1 MQKLSYALLVLPL
14 VLCLKKIASKFI
26 TFRVFRLPHR
36 IRLLSL
42 LALCFVFLPLLRA
55 SRQSDAPRADILPT
69 LTAYNLDKAKVNLP
83 TDLEGKVNLLLI
95 SFEPEQSKDI
105 DTWMPAAQAI
115 QHMNFLFNY
124 YKMPVSSQENFI
136 YRWWDTSSLR
146 SVETDPLAWHWIIPL
161 YTNKDTFRRA
171 LNIPNEKEIVLV
183 LVDKKGQVLWKTS
196 GRMTDEKKSSLT
208 NAVAA
213 ATHLQ

>member
-1 MQKLSYALLVLPL
+1 MHSLCRRWYYASRRKLQ
-14 VLCLKKIASKFI
+14 KFI
-26 TFRVFRLPHR
+26 TFRVPRLPHR
-36 IRLLSL
+36 IRLSAL
-42 LALCFVFLPLLRA
+42 LAFCFVCLPLLRA
-55 SRQSDAPRADILPT
+55 SQQIDAPRAAMFPA

-95 SFEPEQSKDI
+95 SFEPEQTKDI
-105 DTWMPAAQAI
+105 ETWMPAAQAI
-115 QHMNFLFNY
+115 QHMNFLFRY
-124 YKMPVSSQENFI
+124 YQMPVSSQENFI

-161 YTNKDTFRRA
+161 FTNKDTFRRA

-183 LVDKKGQVLWKTS
+183 LVDKTGQVLWKTS
-196 GRMTDEKKSSLT
+196 GHVTDEKKSSLI

>member
-1 MQKLSYALLVLPL
+1 MHSLCRRWYYASRRKLQ
-14 VLCLKKIASKFI
+14 KFI
-26 TFRVFRLPHR
+26 TFRVPRLPHR
-36 IRLLSL
+36 IRLSAL
-42 LALCFVFLPLLRA
+42 LAFCFVFLPLLRA
-55 SRQSDAPRADILPT
+55 SQQIDAPRATMFPA

-105 DTWMPAAQAI
+105 ETWMPAAQAI
-115 QHMNFLFNY
+115 QHMNFLFRY
-124 YKMPVSSQENFI
+124 YQMPVSSQENFI

-146 SVETDPLAWHWIIPL
+146 SVESDPLAWHWIIPL
-161 YTNKDTFRRA
+161 FTNKDTFRRA

-183 LVDKKGQVLWKTS
+183 LVDKTGQVLWKTS
-196 GRMTDEKKSSLT
+196 GHLTDQKKSSLI